1 VGTVR
6 SSISSSS
13 SVASRNLKFDI
24 KENQTNEGKLRSS
37 RWGDRRYLCRCH
49 RHRWLRI
56 VAVVQQGVAVL
67 QQGVAH
73 PIVEQLEGPDFLK
86 RRLGLLAVVA
96 ARQRSPRVLSAEE

>member
-13 SVASRNLKFDI
+13 SVASRNPKFDI
-24 KENQTNEGKLRSS
+24 EENQTNEGKLRSF
-37 RWGDRRYLCRCH
+37 RWGDRRYLCRCR

-56 VAVVQQGVAVL
+56 VAVVQQGVE
-67 QQGVAH
+67 H
-73 PIVEQLEGPDFLK
+73 PIVEQPDRPDYLK

-96 ARQRSPRVLSAEE
+96 ARQRSPRVVSAEE